1 MLINKPLK
9 KFLKS
14 LFIFA
19 VVMSGIKY
27 YTMYVG
33 EPVIDSSAHFFIK
46 LLLIPIPYTIFLFLM
61 LYAIV
66 GLVVDVFILLGF
78 LSKENLES
86 FDFNNKGN
94 DKNEWNIKLCISL
107 FNGDY
112 YFL

>member
-9 KFLKS
+9 NFLKS

-19 VVMSGIKY
+19 VVMSSIKY

-33 EPVIDSSAHFFIK
+33 DPVIDSSSHFFLK
-46 LLLIPIPYTIFLFLM
+46 LLLIPIPYTMFLFLM

-78 LSKENLES
+78 LTKENLES
-86 FDFNNKGN
+86 FDFNNKRD
-94 DKNEWNIKLCISL
+94 DKNE
-107 FNGDY
+107 
-112 YFL
+112 